1 MKRTL
6 KTCLTTLVFT
16 LAAGC
21 ATEGEMADWVD
32 QADAPQL
39 AEYQHSLK
47 TSSGQADPPRRMYTQ
62 ASSEIFTWENEE
74 WFHDLINLNPNASVA
89 TKGQAIVVTN
99 PSDEP
104 LRLPKGP
111 QPADVKLS
119 NPI

>member
-1 MKRTL
+1 MKTTL
-6 KTCLTTLVFT
+6 KTFLTTLLFT
-16 LAAGC
+16 LATGC
-21 ATEGEMADWVD
+21 ATEGEIAGWTD
-32 QADAPQL
+32 QAESLQQ
-39 AEYQHSLK
+39 AEYQQSLK

-104 LRLPKGP
+104 LRLPKGQ